1 MTQTNKLGYLNGN
14 GRKCQSPAK
23 NSQMSGS
30 KQALEVGI
38 VDVEK
43 ATKVI
48 SGRRRL
54 FSATRLTDARKPAQ
68 SLQPL
73 RAIPGGL
80 MVAMSVYLIFDFV
93 VILLLFAMSF
103 KFLRDAKI
111 QRRDVWIGAV
121 MTAILFGIDIPAILD
136 GEKINRGRSRNI
148 FYIIGVIVVIV
159 IVLKLLGLF

>member
-14 GRKCQSPAK
+14 GRKCQRPAK

-30 KQALEVGI
+30 EQALEVGI

-43 ATKVI
+43 ATEVI

-73 RAIPGGL
+73 RAICHTGWSYG
-80 MVAMSVYLIFDFV
+80 
-93 VILLLFAMSF
+93 
-103 KFLRDAKI
+103 RDECLSHI
-111 QRRDVWIGAV
+111 RLCGHSSTFRDD
-121 MTAILFGIDIPAILD
+121 L
-136 GEKINRGRSRNI
+136 
-148 FYIIGVIVVIV
+148 
-159 IVLKLLGLF
+159 